1 MRELGAATVD
11 GLTDIP
17 GPPDSDSRHR
27 QRHATIGPDARDR
40 TATHTSHDDT
50 AARRRD
56 FASNA
61 GKFSSSPASA
71 CGALRGSSRHRSR
84 HDAHGAWPDGQ
95 AAQAHPFALPRR
107 LRKDHSL
114 HLHLHLR
121 VRVRARA
128 RACSLCVL

>member
-1 MRELGAATVD
+1 VRELGAATVD

-61 GKFSSSPASA
+61 GQFAPAPA
-71 CGALRGSSRHRSR
+71 LFAFYDTAGALIGTASRRHHLGRRRRRTAAWRRYGSRPELLI
-84 HDAHGAWPDGQ
+84 W
-95 AAQAHPFALPRR
+95 F
-107 LRKDHSL
+107 
-114 HLHLHLR
+114 
-121 VRVRARA
+121 
-128 RACSLCVL
+128 